1 MIKPPK
7 WNQLLGLSL
16 IWRCAWDCSSAPMGW
31 RYRSPCSS
39 QLLLVQW
46 IQSFL
51 LKILSQKLGFAIAV
65 GLDLLQEAGG
75 LAKNTFPAAKMWSQE
90 KREDALD
97 ACPAFKDGCAPVRRN
112 FVWNLRM
119 NFGAFDSFDQQ
130 IRWNQGIY
138 FQQTCGVLWLNWIP
152 QVLLDVDEIICWL
165 SVKQIIY
172 KLFMVRMWLSLR

>member
-97 ACPAFKDGCAPVRRN
+97 ACPAFKDGCAPVRRRCAESADELRDVSPTN
-112 FVWNLRM
+112 PMKAGDLLPTNLWSFVMR
-119 NFGAFDSFDQQ
+119 
-130 IRWNQGIY
+130 
-138 FQQTCGVLWLNWIP
+138 
-152 QVLLDVDEIICWL
+152 L
-165 SVKQIIY
+165 SC
-172 KLFMVRMWLSLR
+172 LSADCR

>member
-7 WNQLLGLSL
+7 WNLLLGLSL

-31 RYRSPCSS
+31 RNRSPCSS

-97 ACPAFKDGCAPVRRN
+97 ACPAFKDGCAPVRR
-112 FVWNLRM
+112 RC
-119 NFGAFDSFDQQ
+119 AF
-130 IRWNQGIY
+130 
-138 FQQTCGVLWLNWIP
+138 CGWTSGRLTNKS
-152 QVLLDVDEIICWL
+152 DEIRGFTSNKPVEFCDWIGYPKFCWMLMRL
-165 SVKQIIY
+165 SADC
-172 KLFMVRMWLSLR
+172 R